1 MKITNVHSTI
11 GAFAILCA
19 SVLFGFDAVAQ
30 AYPTG
35 PVKLIVPTGAGG
47 AVDVIARIVA
57 DHLRQSWNQQ
67 VLVVNHPGAGG
78 AIGVRAAGTSPADG
92 STLYFAISSNFVA
105 LPELQSAMPFD
116 VARDF
121 VPIGLVGESP
131 MIIGARPSLGVNSL
145 PEMFALAKRR
155 PGEINLAV
163 LTRGGLPHLTG
174 EWLRSASGADLTL
187 IHYPGAPQALTDL
200 MGGRVHLAIESLPA
214 FSGAISGGSLK
225 ALAVASARR
234 LPDMPDLPTVAAT
247 IPGFVAVGWMA
258 LMAPPGTP
266 EPIAHKVSKDL
277 RTVLARSELKA
288 RFAELGT
295 YVRPM
300 APAELTEFIR
310 DQQRMWKP
318 VIAELGLNT
327 SR

>member
-1 MKITNVHSTI
+1 MKITNVHSMI

-19 SVLFGFDAVAQ
+19 GVLFGFNAVAQ
-30 AYPTG
+30 TYPTG

-57 DHLRQSWNQQ
+57 DHLRRSWKQQ

-105 LPELQSAMPFD
+105 LPELQATMPFD

-131 MIIGARPSLGVNSL
+131 MIIGASPSLGVNSL
-145 PEMFALAKRR
+145 PELFALSKKR

-174 EWLRSASGADLTL
+174 EWLRSASGTDLTL

-200 MGGRVHLAIESLPA
+200 MGGRVHLVIESLPA

-266 EPIAHKVSKDL
+266 ELIAHKVSNDL
-277 RTVLARSELKA
+277 RKVLAQSELQA
-288 RFAELGT
+288 RLAELGT

-300 APAELTEFIR
+300 APAELTNFIR
-310 DQQRMWKP
+310 DQQQMWKP
-318 VIAELGLNT
+318 VIAEIGLNT